1 MWAKIFAL
9 YTKIQMR
16 LSVFTFHM
24 WPTSYNT
31 DEDEC
36 EFEDPIC
43 GKNAK
48 CYNTEG
54 SYYWATRRL
63 HRLLSSLRTKVDPPL
78 INSALRTNLNLCSW
92 PFSLTLTGVRRTKP
106 SAALILCVIT
116 YLAPFSIR
124 VFWVSWPGMDRNG
137 LMQSRIRRNC
147 EADKYSCK
155 NVLTFSDIC
164 VSEMFYPIL
173 HFGEILT
180 LKNNNPIIS
189 DSWLWH

>member
-1 MWAKIFAL
+1 MLQHRRQLLLGYQTTSQTVK
-9 YTKIQMR
+9 
-16 LSVFTFHM
+16 FTQDQGGQCVGHYV
-24 WPTSYNT
+24 YNIHWWVSH
-31 DEDEC
+31 
-36 EFEDPIC
+36 PP
-43 GKNAK
+43 
-48 CYNTEG
+48 
-54 SYYWATRRL
+54 
-63 HRLLSSLRTKVDPPL
+63 PPL

-137 LMQSRIRRNC
+137 LMQSRIRCNC

-173 HFGEILT
+173 HFGEFW
-180 LKNNNPIIS
+180 P
-189 DSWLWH
+189 